1 MSHIKTTAVNN
12 RLNIPIS
19 HETRIELEELA
30 SIQGVSMAELGRRA
44 LMDLLTEQRRKA
56 RLEKLCSTALKC
68 RDIIEG
74 VAEDW
79 RATEVEGWS
88 DE

>member
-1 MSHIKTTAVNN
+1 MSHTKTTAVNN

-19 HETRIELEELA
+19 QETRIELEELA
-30 SIQGVSMAELGRRA
+30 TIQGVSMAELGRRA
-44 LMDLLTEQRRKA
+44 LMDFLTDQRRQA

-68 RDIIEG
+68 RDIIEC

-79 RATEVEGWS
+79 RATEVEGWTG
-88 DE
+88 